1 MACRSTMSSN
11 PQLSRQQ
18 RRARMALAPRTVQCM
33 VARLSHVPMVTLQP
47 ASVRW
52 TRDFVLG

>member
-1 MACRSTMSSN
+1 M
-11 PQLSRQQ
+11 P
-18 RRARMALAPRTVQCM
+18 
-33 VARLSHVPMVTLQP
+33 ARLSHVPMVTLQP

>member
-1 MACRSTMSSN
+1 MSSN

-47 ASVRW
+47 ASMRW